1 MSVCSRLVKL
11 PRKVRAKRFESLQIK
26 QSISLQTRA
35 EFQNYFSNLMK
46 TGNNVETGNQQ
57 QPEKSD
63 EDLLWQSELKGK
75 TNNSVL
81 FLKLS
86 IISKME
92 TLIALFRFVVA

>member
-46 TGNNVETGNQQ
+46 TNNNVESGNQWLT
-57 QPEKSD
+57 EKSG

-75 TNNSVL
+75 IIIIIFFNN
-81 FLKLS
+81 
-86 IISKME
+86 IIIIK
-92 TLIALFRFVVA
+92 